1 MTIVL
6 LYTLLYL
13 LDKILHGVIC
23 KSNSIAKDFKFFT
36 LLRFALPTMVMM
48 IFMSLY
54 SIVDGIF
61 ISRLLGTNAL
71 SAANIVYPVISIVFA
86 VGIMLS
92 TGGSALIAKKL
103 GEGKDREA
111 REDFSFLTLISFL
124 FGIAILLIGNI
135 FIEPI
140 VRALGSTDALLP
152 YCVDYLSVS
161 LLLAPAAMLQMMF
174 QTFFVT
180 AGKPLIGLM
189 LTISGGVANMILDYL
204 FMGPFNMGISGAALA
219 TGIGELIPAVI
230 GLFYFLFTR
239 HSLYL
244 TKPVVRFQV
253 LKESCFNGSSEMV
266 TNLSTAVVTYLFNI
280 TMLKFLGEPGV
291 AAITIVLYG
300 QFLFNALYMGFS
312 MGVAPVISYNHGS
325 QNLPLLKRIFKICI
339 GFISIS
345 SILITIMALVSSPV
359 IVEIFTPIGSATYD
373 IAKTG
378 FFLFSINYIFAGINI
393 YSSSM
398 FTAFSDGKVSA
409 LISFVRTFVLIVLN
423 ILLLP
428 YLIGVNGVWL
438 AVPAAEFM
446 TLFLSVYLFYKKRDV
461 YHYL

>member
-1 MTIVL
+1 M
-6 LYTLLYL
+6 
-13 LDKILHGVIC
+13 
-23 KSNSIAKDFKFFT
+23 SNSIAKDFKFFS

-103 GEGKDREA
+103 GEGKEREA
-111 REDFSFLTLISFL
+111 REDFSFLTLVSFL

-180 AGKPLIGLM
+180 AGKPLIGLI

-244 TKPVVRFQV
+244 TKPVFRFHV

-325 QNLPLLKRIFKICI
+325 QNLTLLKRIFKICI

-345 SILITIMALVSSPV
+345 SILITVMALVSSPV

-446 TLFLSVYLFYKKRDV
+446 TLFLSVYFFYKKRNV
-461 YHYL
+461 YHYI

>member
-1 MTIVL
+1 M
-6 LYTLLYL
+6 
-13 LDKILHGVIC
+13 
-23 KSNSIAKDFKFFT
+23 SNSIAKDFKFFS

-103 GEGKDREA
+103 GEGKEKEA
-111 REDFSFLTLISFL
+111 REDFSFLTLVSFL

-152 YCVDYLSVS
+152 YCVNYLSVS

-180 AGKPLIGLM
+180 AGKPLIGLI

-345 SILITIMALVSSPV
+345 SILITVMALVSSPV

-409 LISFVRTFVLIVLN
+409 LISFVRTFVLIVLD

-446 TLFLSVYLFYKKRDV
+446 TLFLSVYFFYKKRKV
-461 YHYL
+461 YHYI

>member
-1 MTIVL
+1 M
-6 LYTLLYL
+6 
-13 LDKILHGVIC
+13 
-23 KSNSIAKDFKFFT
+23 SNSIAKDFKFFS

-103 GEGKDREA
+103 GEGKEREA
-111 REDFSFLTLISFL
+111 REDFSFLTLVSFL

-461 YHYL
+461 DHYL

>member
-1 MTIVL
+1 M
-6 LYTLLYL
+6 
-13 LDKILHGVIC
+13 
-23 KSNSIAKDFKFFT
+23 SNSIAKDFKFFS

-103 GEGKDREA
+103 GEGKEREA
-111 REDFSFLTLISFL
+111 REDFSFLTLVSFL
-124 FGIAILLIGNI
+124 FGIAILLNGNI

>member
-1 MTIVL
+1 M
-6 LYTLLYL
+6 
-13 LDKILHGVIC
+13 
-23 KSNSIAKDFKFFT
+23 SNSIAKDFKFFS

-103 GEGKDREA
+103 GEGKEREA
-111 REDFSFLTLISFL
+111 REDFSFLTLVSFL

-446 TLFLSVYLFYKKRDV
+446 TLFLSVYLFYKKRDI

>member
-1 MTIVL
+1 M
-6 LYTLLYL
+6 
-13 LDKILHGVIC
+13 
-23 KSNSIAKDFKFFT
+23 SNSIAKDFKFFS

-103 GEGKDREA
+103 GEGKEREA
-111 REDFSFLTLISFL
+111 REDFSFLTLVSFL

-204 FMGPFNMGISGAALA
+204 FMGPFNIGISGAALA

>member
-1 MTIVL
+1 M
-6 LYTLLYL
+6 
-13 LDKILHGVIC
+13 
-23 KSNSIAKDFKFFT
+23 SNSIAKDFKFFS

-111 REDFSFLTLISFL
+111 REDFSFLTLVSFL

-409 LISFVRTFVLIVLN
+409 LLSFVRAFVLIVLN

>member
-1 MTIVL
+1 M
-6 LYTLLYL
+6 
-13 LDKILHGVIC
+13 
-23 KSNSIAKDFKFFT
+23 SNSIAKDFKFFS

-111 REDFSFLTLISFL
+111 REDFSFLTLVSFL

-161 LLLAPAAMLQMMF
+161 LLLAPTAMLQMMF

>member
-1 MTIVL
+1 M
-6 LYTLLYL
+6 
-13 LDKILHGVIC
+13 
-23 KSNSIAKDFKFFT
+23 SNSIAKDFKFFS

-103 GEGKDREA
+103 GEGKEREA
-111 REDFSFLTLISFL
+111 REDFSFLTLVSFL

-219 TGIGELIPAVI
+219 TRIGELIPAVI

>member
-1 MTIVL
+1 
-6 LYTLLYL
+6 
-13 LDKILHGVIC
+13 
-23 KSNSIAKDFKFFT
+23 
-36 LLRFALPTMVMM
+36 
-48 IFMSLY
+48 MSLY

-103 GEGKDREA
+103 GEGKEREA
-111 REDFSFLTLISFL
+111 REDFSFLTLVSFL

>member
-1 MTIVL
+1 M
-6 LYTLLYL
+6 
-13 LDKILHGVIC
+13 
-23 KSNSIAKDFKFFT
+23 SNSIAKDFKFFS
-36 LLRFALPTMVMM
+36 LLRFTLPTMVMM

-103 GEGKDREA
+103 GEGKEREA
-111 REDFSFLTLISFL
+111 REDFSFLTLVSFL

>member
-1 MTIVL
+1 M
-6 LYTLLYL
+6 
-13 LDKILHGVIC
+13 
-23 KSNSIAKDFKFFT
+23 SNSIAKNFKFFS

-111 REDFSFLTLISFL
+111 QEDFSFLTLISFL
-124 FGIAILLIGNI
+124 FGIAILLVGNI

>member
-1 MTIVL
+1 M
-6 LYTLLYL
+6 
-13 LDKILHGVIC
+13 
-23 KSNSIAKDFKFFT
+23 SNSIAKDFKFFS

-111 REDFSFLTLISFL
+111 REDFSFLTLVSFL

-423 ILLLP
+423 ILHLP
-428 YLIGVNGVWL
+428 YLIGVNGVLL

>member
-1 MTIVL
+1 M
-6 LYTLLYL
+6 
-13 LDKILHGVIC
+13 
-23 KSNSIAKDFKFFT
+23 SNSIAKDFKFLS

-103 GEGKDREA
+103 GEGKEKEA
-111 REDFSFLTLISFL
+111 REDFSFLTLVSFL
-124 FGIAILLIGNI
+124 FGIGILLIGNI

-152 YCVDYLSVS
+152 YCVNYLSVS

-180 AGKPLIGLM
+180 AGKPLIGLI

-345 SILITIMALVSSPV
+345 SILITVMALVSSPV

-446 TLFLSVYLFYKKRDV
+446 TLFLSVYFFYKKRKV
-461 YHYL
+461 YHYI

>member
-1 MTIVL
+1 M
-6 LYTLLYL
+6 
-13 LDKILHGVIC
+13 
-23 KSNSIAKDFKFFT
+23 SNSIAKDFKFFS

-111 REDFSFLTLISFL
+111 REDFSFLTLVSFL

-446 TLFLSVYLFYKKRDV
+446 TLFLSVYLFYKRCLPLSLKNTRRF
-461 YHYL
+461 H

>member
-1 MTIVL
+1 M
-6 LYTLLYL
+6 
-13 LDKILHGVIC
+13 
-23 KSNSIAKDFKFFT
+23 SNSIAKDFKFFS

-103 GEGKDREA
+103 GEGKEREA

-359 IVEIFTPIGSATYD
+359 IVEIFTPIGICADFFCSYFCFNCTQYSASPISYWSKRSMACSTGSRIYD
-373 IAKTG
+373 
-378 FFLFSINYIFAGINI
+378 S
-393 YSSSM
+393 
-398 FTAFSDGKVSA
+398 VSFC
-409 LISFVRTFVLIVLN
+409 LFVLQEKRC
-423 ILLLP
+423 LP
-428 YLIGVNGVWL
+428 
-438 AVPAAEFM
+438 
-446 TLFLSVYLFYKKRDV
+446 LSLENTRRF
-461 YHYL
+461 H

>member
-1 MTIVL
+1 M
-6 LYTLLYL
+6 
-13 LDKILHGVIC
+13 
-23 KSNSIAKDFKFFT
+23 SNSIAKDFKFFS

-103 GEGKDREA
+103 GEGKEREA
-111 REDFSFLTLISFL
+111 REDFSFLTLVSFL

-438 AVPAAEFM
+438 
-446 TLFLSVYLFYKKRDV
+446 KKHPQVSLDKTCG
-461 YHYL
+461 

>member
-1 MTIVL
+1 M
-6 LYTLLYL
+6 
-13 LDKILHGVIC
+13 
-23 KSNSIAKDFKFFT
+23 SNSIAKDFKFFS

-111 REDFSFLTLISFL
+111 REDFSFLTLVSFL

-189 LTISGGVANMILDYL
+189 LIISGGVANMILDYL

>member
-1 MTIVL
+1 M
-6 LYTLLYL
+6 
-13 LDKILHGVIC
+13 
-23 KSNSIAKDFKFFT
+23 SNSIAKNFKFFS

-111 REDFSFLTLISFL
+111 QEDFSFLTLISFL
-124 FGIAILLIGNI
+124 FGIAILLVGNI

-359 IVEIFTPIGSATYD
+359 IVEICTPIGSATYD

>member
-1 MTIVL
+1 M
-6 LYTLLYL
+6 
-13 LDKILHGVIC
+13 
-23 KSNSIAKDFKFFT
+23 SNSIAKDFKFFS

-54 SIVDGIF
+54 SIIDGIF

-103 GEGKDREA
+103 GEGKEREA
-111 REDFSFLTLISFL
+111 REDFSFLTLVSFL

>member
-1 MTIVL
+1 M
-6 LYTLLYL
+6 
-13 LDKILHGVIC
+13 
-23 KSNSIAKDFKFFT
+23 SNSIAKDFKFLS

-103 GEGKDREA
+103 GEGKEKEA
-111 REDFSFLTLISFL
+111 REDFSFLTLVSFL

-152 YCVDYLSVS
+152 YCVNYLSVS

-180 AGKPLIGLM
+180 AGKPLIGLI

-325 QNLPLLKRIFKICI
+325 QNLTLLKRIFKICI

-345 SILITIMALVSSPV
+345 SILITVMALVSSPV

-409 LISFVRTFVLIVLN
+409 LISFVRTFVLIVLD

-446 TLFLSVYLFYKKRDV
+446 TLFLSVYFFYKKRKV
-461 YHYL
+461 YHYI

>member
-1 MTIVL
+1 M
-6 LYTLLYL
+6 
-13 LDKILHGVIC
+13 
-23 KSNSIAKDFKFFT
+23 SNSIAKDFKFFS

-103 GEGKDREA
+103 GEGKEKEA
-111 REDFSFLTLISFL
+111 REDFSFLTLVSFL

-152 YCVDYLSVS
+152 YCVNYLSVS

-180 AGKPLIGLM
+180 AGKPLIGLI

-244 TKPVVRFQV
+244 TRPVVHFQV

-266 TNLSTAVVTYLFNI
+266 TNLSTAVITYLFNI

-345 SILITIMALVSSPV
+345 SILITVMALVSSPV

-409 LISFVRTFVLIVLN
+409 LISFVRTFVLIVLD

-446 TLFLSVYLFYKKRDV
+446 TLFLSVYFFYKKRKV
-461 YHYL
+461 YHYI

>member
-1 MTIVL
+1 M
-6 LYTLLYL
+6 
-13 LDKILHGVIC
+13 
-23 KSNSIAKDFKFFT
+23 SNSIAKDFKFFS

-71 SAANIVYPVISIVFA
+71 SAANIVYPIISIVFA

-111 REDFSFLTLISFL
+111 REDFSFLTLVSFL

>member
-1 MTIVL
+1 M
-6 LYTLLYL
+6 
-13 LDKILHGVIC
+13 
-23 KSNSIAKDFKFFT
+23 SNSIAKDFKFFS

-103 GEGKDREA
+103 GEGKEREA
-111 REDFSFLTLISFL
+111 REDFSFLTLVSFL

-359 IVEIFTPIGSATYD
+359 IVEIFTPISSATYD